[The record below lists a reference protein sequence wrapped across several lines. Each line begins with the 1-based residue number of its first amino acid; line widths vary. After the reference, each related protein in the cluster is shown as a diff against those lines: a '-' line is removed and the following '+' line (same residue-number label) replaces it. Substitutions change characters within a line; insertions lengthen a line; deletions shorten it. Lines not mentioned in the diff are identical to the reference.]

1 MKKLIIV
8 ESPTKAKTINK
19 LLGKDFVVISSF
31 GHIRDLPKNSM
42 GIDIDNEFKPHYVI
56 PKDKQKIV
64 NTIKAEA
71 KKYPEILFA
80 TDEDREGEAIAWH
93 LATILKIKPDE
104 SKRIVFHEITAEA
117 IKTALKNP
125 RQLDLNLVDA
135 QQARRILDR
144 LVGYE
149 LSPFLW
155 KKVARGL
162 SAGRVQSVAVRLIVE
177 REREIEKFTPQEY
190 WTIEAKLQSGSHEFI
205 AKLLKHQG
213 KTLDKFAL
221 KDKAAA
227 QAIVEELQN
236 KDFVVDQII
245 SKESKKNPYPPFTT
259 SSLQQA
265 ANRLLG
271 FSTKQTMVIAQQLY
285 EGVKLGAAGEV
296 GLITYMRTDSV
307 NLADKFID
315 EAKQFISTKFGA
327 EFSSPTKYKT
337 KSKGA
342 QEAHEAIRPT
352 AASRTPEE
360 VKPYLDSNQFKL
372 YRLIW
377 QRAIAS
383 QMAAAIIKQTAVDI
397 KANDYIFR
405 ANGSII
411 AFKGWLEVYPDKVNE
426 NLLPPL
432 TEKEKLTLLDLK
444 ALQHFTQPPARY
456 TEAAL
461 VKALE
466 EKGIGRPSTYAPT
479 IATIQERNY
488 VKKEEGKLIPTDI
501 GILVNNILVEH
512 FPTIVD
518 YDFTAKMEE
527 QLDEIAQGKIKW
539 QPVISAFYF
548 PFKEN
553 LEKKLQ
559 ELSKKDLTE
568 QTTEEKCEKCGSPM
582 IIKVG
587 RFGKFLACSNYPECK
602 NTKHLNHN
610 NEIEEPE
617 TTEEKCEKCGSPMII
632 KVGRFGKF
640 LACSNYPECK
650 NTKPIINGT
659 GVSCPKCQQGEV
671 IIKKSKRGRQFF
683 SCSRYPDCDFIS
695 WSKPTGDNCPLCQSH
710 LVFAKGDQIICSN
723 KECDYSSSSAS

>member
-42 GIDIDNEFKPHYVI
+42 GIDINNNFKPHYVI

-93 LATILKIKPDE
+93 LANILKIKPDE

-190 WTIEAKLQSGSHEFI
+190 WTVEAKLQSDSYEFV
-205 AKLLKHQG
+205 AKLLKHQD
-213 KTLDKFAL
+213 KALDKFAL
-221 KDKAAA
+221 KDQGAA
-227 QAIVEELQN
+227 QAIVKELQN
-236 KDFVVDQII
+236 KDFLVDQIT

-315 EAKQFISTKFGA
+315 EAKQFITTKFGN

-337 KSKGA
+337 KNKTA

-352 AASRTPEE
+352 AASRSPEE

-397 KANDYIFR
+397 KAGNYTFR

-411 AFKGWLEVYPDKVNE
+411 TFKGWLEIYPDKINE

-432 TEKEKLTLLDLK
+432 TEKEKLTLLALE

-501 GILVNNILVEH
+501 GMLVNDILVEH
-512 FPTIVD
+512 FPTIID

-539 QPVISAFYF
+539 QPVISTFYF

-568 QTTEEKCEKCGSPM
+568 QTTK
-582 IIKVG
+582 
-587 RFGKFLACSNYPECK
+587 
-602 NTKHLNHN
+602 
-610 NEIEEPE
+610 
-617 TTEEKCEKCGSPMII
+617 EKCEKCGSPMII

-683 SCSRYPDCDFIS
+683 SCNRYPDCDFIS
-695 WSKPTGDNCPLCQSH
+695 WSKPTGDNCPLCQNH
-710 LVFAKGDQIICSN
+710 LVFAKDDQIICSN
-723 KECDYSSSSAS
+723 KECNYSSSQTS